1 MKVLVVGHLP
11 QTRQL
16 LRVLRRV
23 NRAFATHY
31 RHGAEAIAATR
42 RGGVH
47 YDLVFLEDHEE
58 NVESQSVAEAI
69 QSVDATIPIAFLRY
83 PADHNLEEEIPRLIG
98 AFEHSTRGL
107 RLLDCRLSGA
117 PAKERP
123 SPLPAP
129 AEILFEYHAPCRVK
143 DSLHG

>member
-23 NRAFATHY
+23 NRAVATHF
-31 RHGAEAIAATR
+31 RCGAEAIAATR

-47 YDLVFLEDHEE
+47 YDLVFLEDNEE
-58 NVESQSVAEAI
+58 NPESQSVAEAI
-69 QSVDATIPIAFLRY
+69 QSVDATTSIVFLRY
-83 PADHNLEEEIPRLIG
+83 PAVNNSEEQIPRLIG
-98 AFEHSTRGL
+98 AFEHSSRGL
-107 RLLDCRLSGA
+107 RLLDCRLSGL
-117 PAKERP
+117 PAKENP